1 MVPFLLIA
9 AAAAAQ
15 AHWVPLNSTQA
26 KQAQGQVAPAP
37 SSPPAPVVVPAP
49 GSLMAGPGPS
59 APVTAQVAR
68 FLPAGTLVS
77 LTPLEELT
85 SKHMREGT
93 QYAFMVVT
101 DVVDNGVVVIPR
113 GSKAI
118 GIVTMQTGRAVGG
131 KSGKFDISFQSVAAN
146 GVTFPLSGVHRA
158 EGKGNTLGALFGSI
172 IISGHSAVMLPGDVV
187 MAFTRD
193 RTAY

>member
-1 MVPFLLIA
+1 MVPFLMV

-26 KQAQGQVAPAP
+26 KPAQGQVAPVQ
-37 SSPPAPVVVPAP
+37 SGPPAPVVVPAP
-49 GSLMAGPGPS
+49 GSQMAGPGPS
-59 APVTAQVAR
+59 APVTAQVAH

-77 LTPLEELT
+77 LTPVEELT

-93 QYAFMVVT
+93 QYDFMVVT

-118 GIVTMQTGRAVGG
+118 GVVTMQTGRAVGG

-146 GVTFPLSGVHRA
+146 GITFPLSGVHRA

-187 MAFTRD
+187 TAFTRD